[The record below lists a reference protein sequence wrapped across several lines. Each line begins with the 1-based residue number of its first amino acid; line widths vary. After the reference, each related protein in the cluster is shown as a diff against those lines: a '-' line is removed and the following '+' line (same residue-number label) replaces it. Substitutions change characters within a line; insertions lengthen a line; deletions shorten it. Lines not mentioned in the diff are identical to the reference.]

1 MIMRQRGNMMN
12 NLRISTK
19 FMVMALGLIAVIIMT
34 ISVSLV
40 VVINIVLG
48 DYMKNEVRE
57 KAEVL
62 R

>member
-1 MIMRQRGNMMN
+1 MN